1 MFETFANK
9 KAFMAAVVM
18 TAAVAL
24 SCSSVSDS
32 AFSGTGDPEI
42 TAVSG
47 EMSWAWNNADA
58 HVLTVEGSNLD
69 GKTIWVTGNTHF
81 KVDVDG
87 TVLTV
92 LPVAVLGE
100 ASGTVS
106 ERLSVM
112 VSYGNAF
119 QFTLTHTGKA
129 GTVTP
134 EPLPG
139 GSFAYSDCCEIPA
152 VNLGDAHSTRSGVH
166 GDDRWFNTS
175 TADADLSVV
184 SHTFTNGGSRHRTYT
199 LLYDKTKR
207 CALWAA
213 CAFNSTTFGG
223 NVGRN
228 DKWQYDPAIDPSDQP
243 NLGKA
248 YSGDY
253 SRGHQIAS
261 GDRQTTK
268 AENWQTFYY
277 SNMTPQKQPFNGSN
291 WAKLEQKVQA
301 LGKKTSGRDTLYLV
315 TGPVFG
321 NGYGYTTD
329 RSGNK
334 CAVPTR
340 YYKCL
345 LLCTFDAGGNVISA
359 KGTAYLTTGQDDT
372 NYNSWLTTI
381 DKVEEITGFNLF
393 ANVPEDIQIAA
404 EKSSSLVL

>member
-1 MFETFANK
+1 ML
-9 KAFMAAVVM
+9 KAFLNKTSAAAVLM
-18 TAAVAL
+18 AAAVAL
-24 SCSSVSDS
+24 SCSPVSDS
-32 AFSGTGDPEI
+32 GFSGTGDPEI

-47 EMSWAWNNADA
+47 EMSWDWDNADA
-58 HVLTVEGSNLD
+58 HVLTVEGSNLE

-81 KVDVDG
+81 TVDVEG
-87 TVLTV
+87 TALTV
-92 LPVAVLGE
+92 SPVAVLGE
-100 ASGTVS
+100 TSGTVS

-119 QFTLTHTGKA
+119 QFTLTHTRKA

-152 VNLGDAHSTRSGVH
+152 VSLGDAHSTRSGVH

-175 TADADLSVV
+175 TADADLAVV
-184 SHTFTNGGSRHRTYT
+184 SHTFTNGGSRQRTYT
-199 LLYDKTKR
+199 LLYDRSKR

-223 NVGRN
+223 SVGRN
-228 DKWQYDPAIDPSDQP
+228 EKWQYDPAIDPSDQP
-243 NLGKA
+243 DLGKA
-248 YSGDY
+248 YSGY

-261 GDRQTTK
+261 NDRQTTK

-291 WAKLEQKVQA
+291 WASLENKVQA

-329 RSGNK
+329 GSGNR

-345 LLCTFDAGGNVISA
+345 MLCTFDAGGNVISA
-359 KGTAYLTTGQDDT
+359 KGTAYLTTGQDNTD
-372 NYNSWLTTI
+372 YNSWLTTI
-381 DKVEEITGFNLF
+381 DKVEDITGFNFF
-393 ANVPEDIQIAA
+393 ANVPEEIQIAS
-404 EKSSSLVL
+404 ESTSSLIL